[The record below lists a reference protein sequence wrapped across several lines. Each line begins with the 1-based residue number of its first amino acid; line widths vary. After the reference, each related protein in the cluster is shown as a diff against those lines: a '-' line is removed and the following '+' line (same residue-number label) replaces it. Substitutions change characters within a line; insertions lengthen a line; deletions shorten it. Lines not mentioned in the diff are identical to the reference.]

1 MVVGGLEYT
10 VAWDDPEGFD
20 PTLRLAAEFV
30 RRTKNENSR
39 RHGLD
44 AGQKRE
50 RADVRK
56 ALSLPSN
63 TRSGRAVRQVVQ
75 CTVSTEHMYL
85 YTHIHTHTC
94 THTHTHTHTK
104 RERERE
110 RDRQTQIETDRQA
123 ERNRERERERE

>member
-1 MVVGGLEYT
+1 MHDGVGFPSAGGVVVGGLEYT

-30 RRTKNENSR
+30 RRTKHDNSR

-50 RADVRK
+50 RADARK
-56 ALSLPSN
+56 ALSFPSN

-75 CTVSTEHMYL
+75 CTVSTEHIYL
-85 YTHIHTHTC
+85 YTHMRAHTHMHTHTR
-94 THTHTHTHTK
+94 THTHTNTHTHTI
-104 RERERE
+104 
-110 RDRQTQIETDRQA
+110 QIYV
-123 ERNRERERERE
+123 NI